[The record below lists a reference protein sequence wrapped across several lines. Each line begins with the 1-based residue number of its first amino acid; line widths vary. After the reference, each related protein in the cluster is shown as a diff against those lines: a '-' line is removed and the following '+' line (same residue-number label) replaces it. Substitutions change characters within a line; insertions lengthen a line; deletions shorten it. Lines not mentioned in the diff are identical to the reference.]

1 MNTDDVR
8 VFTTAASAGS
18 LAEAGRRLGL
28 APMVTSRRLASLEAA
43 LGVRLFHRTTRS
55 LSLTAE
61 GETFLPYAQALVD
74 NESEALAHLRSDGRG
89 ASGLLRVSAP
99 IAFGTKFLAPLVPE
113 LLSQNPDL
121 RIALDLTDSLPDL
134 AATGTDLAIRIGRL
148 RDSSLIAQKLAD
160 NPRLVV
166 ASPDYL
172 STHGPPATCDDL
184 VRHECLPLRGA
195 THWTFIQN
203 GTERRVRL
211 NFRFTSTSIEG
222 CHAACLAGGG
232 LALLSVWNVA
242 DDLRSGRLV
251 PVQLGDAQPEPLG
264 LWAVYPT
271 TRLLPSK
278 VRTFISALKST
289 LDATGEAE
297 GAV

>member
-74 NESEALAHLRSDGRG
+74 NESEALAHLRSDSRG

-148 RDSSLIAQKLAD
+148 RDSSLIAKKLAD

-166 ASPDYL
+166 ANPDYL
-172 STHGPPATCDDL
+172 STHGTPATCDDL

-232 LALLSVWNVA
+232 LALLSVWNVT